1 MNHINTTFVSMKRL
15 LFIILFISV
24 STLLFSQV
32 SDFISVK
39 KKNGYIVKTFVAG
52 MPIVFKTKNG
62 ELIDGPIKTIRNDSI
77 FITTY
82 YTTNVTTFLGTTVT
96 DTVATYTLGFHY
108 KDIAS
113 IQIYERF
120 GFLRGK
126 LDKLLMIGGAGYIAL
141 NVINSAISSPSQP
154 INIKDISISA
164 GVFGIGFLI
173 HKLFPDDKFS
183 RKCHEIDYIKVR

>member
-1 MNHINTTFVSMKRL
+1 MKRL
-15 LFIILFISV
+15 LLFILFISI

-52 MPIVFKTKNG
+52 MPIVFKTKSG
-62 ELIDGPIKTIRNDSI
+62 AIVDGPIKIIRNDSV
-77 FITTY
+77 FVTTY
-82 YTTNVTTFLGTTVT
+82 YTTTVT
-96 DTVATYTLGFHY
+96 SFIGTPVIDTVATYNIGYNY

-113 IQIYERF
+113 IQIYERL

-126 LDKLLMIGGAGYIAL
+126 LDKLLMIGGAGYIVL
-141 NVINSAISSPSQP
+141 NVINSGDNLDA
-154 INIKDISISA
+154 DILAA